1 MPLASNTPCRASSQ
15 LMTSQRKPSLIYDTI
30 RDAILTYNPK
40 PTWVRLIYSM
50 EPTTK
55 TSFEDIQRWRFTK
68 IIADCGYMH
77 DNQSH
82 LMKTLTSFA
91 DPLEIRLGLPIND
104 LLLAKFDE
112 VSPVFDPFSLF
123 GEFSTAAISIIPS
136 LPLLLVTRITAEHKN
151 KQVSAC
157 RLHVGRTSTVAS
169 IVNLATVQFVTL
181 SFHFRRTKLTTRCD
195 NQRAVEK
202 FSKLRVCD

>member
-1 MPLASNTPCRASSQ
+1 
-15 LMTSQRKPSLIYDTI
+15 
-30 RDAILTYNPK
+30 
-40 PTWVRLIYSM
+40 
-50 EPTTK
+50 
-55 TSFEDIQRWRFTK
+55 
-68 IIADCGYMH
+68 MH

-181 SFHFRRTKLTTRCD
+181 SFHLRRTKLTTRCD

-202 FSKLRVCD
+202 FSKFRVFDKFLMLASLFLKTLKFPYNTVWVEGSIGAKKIARSVHLFQ

>member
-1 MPLASNTPCRASSQ
+1 
-15 LMTSQRKPSLIYDTI
+15 
-30 RDAILTYNPK
+30 
-40 PTWVRLIYSM
+40 M

-181 SFHFRRTKLTTRCD
+181 SFHLRRTKLTTRCD

-202 FSKLRVCD
+202 FSKFRVFDKFLMLASLFLKTLKFPYNTVWVEGSIGAKKIARSVHLFQ